1 MPRNKYPEE
10 TVQKILDTSTELFQ
24 NKGFEQTTILDIV
37 DNLGGLTRGAFYHHF
52 KSKEEV
58 LDAIINQWY
67 NRNSP
72 FERAQHTQGLT
83 AFERGKLAI
92 RYSLEGSWG
101 EKNRALLSKA
111 SLPLLSNPRFLA
123 EHVKYNRETSK
134 QIEIMLEEGVIDGSI
149 NITIPAKMLSEL
161 IMLLFN
167 FWTLPSVYP
176 CNKEEFIAR
185 FLLIKDILDNCGL
198 PIIDEEVL
206 EIIRNV
212 SDYVDFDS
220 TAE

>member
-10 TVQKILDTSTELFQ
+10 TVQKILDTSAELFL

-58 LDAIINQWY
+58 LDAIINRRY
-67 NRNSP
+67 NQNSP
-72 FERAQHTQGLT
+72 FERARNTQGLT

-101 EKNRALLSKA
+101 ERNRAQLTTA

-123 EHVKYNRETSK
+123 EHIKYNREISK
-134 QIEIMLEEGVIDGSI
+134 QIEIMLEEGIEDGSI
-149 NITIPAKMLSEL
+149 NITVPTKMLSEL

-176 CNKEEFIAR
+176 CNKEEFVAR
-185 FLLIKDILDNCGL
+185 FLLIKDMLDNYGF
-198 PIIDEEVL
+198 PIIDDEIL
-206 EIIRNV
+206 EIIRNI
-212 SDYVDFDS
+212 SGYVDFDS
-220 TAE
+220 IAE